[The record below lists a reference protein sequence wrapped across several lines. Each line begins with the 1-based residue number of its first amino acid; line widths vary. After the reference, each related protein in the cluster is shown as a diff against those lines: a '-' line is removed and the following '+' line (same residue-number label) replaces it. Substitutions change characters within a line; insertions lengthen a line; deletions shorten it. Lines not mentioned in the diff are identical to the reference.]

1 MDYDLLKKNFE
12 NHGFATRFFATG
24 GEASDYFA
32 AQLTGRAI
40 GFGGSKTLRQIGL
53 LEKLSAKNA
62 VVWHHQP
69 PGDEIRRLASSTRI
83 YFTSANAVSMT
94 GEIVNIDGVGNRLAM
109 SMYGPEAVY
118 YIVGRNKIVP
128 DLAAAMHRAR
138 NVAAPQNAQRI
149 GVKTPCAVKA
159 DKCYDCNSP
168 QRICRATLILDRC
181 PTGMAGEVVFIDE
194 DLGM

>member
-1 MDYDLLKKNFE
+1 MDQELLRKNFE

-24 GEASDYFA
+24 AEASDYLA
-32 AQLTGRAI
+32 AQFTGRAI

-53 LEKLSAKNA
+53 YEKLAVKNA

-69 PGDEIRRLASSTRI
+69 PGDEIRRLASATRI
-83 YFTSANAVSMT
+83 YFTSVNAVSMT
-94 GEIVNIDGVGNRLAM
+94 GEIVNIDGVGNRIAM

-138 NVAAPQNAQRI
+138 NVAGPQNAQRI

-168 QRICRATLILDRC
+168 ERICRATVILDRC
-181 PTGMAGEVVFIDE
+181 PTGMPSEIVFIDE